1 MGTVPVLVRVL
12 FTNVDSTVLMYAYA
26 MSTVLQ
32 SRYCTGTSTRTR
44 TVKRAR
50 ANHTSAYGTYTRT
63 MFLYSISR
71 SGTDCIVRE
80 DPRDVSR
87 GLRGL

>member
-12 FTNVDSTVLMYAYA
+12 FTNVDSTVLMYVYA

-32 SRYCTGTSTRTR
+32 SRYCTGTRTR

-63 MFLYSISR
+63 MFLQYFTVRYGLYSA
-71 SGTDCIVRE
+71 
-80 DPRDVSR
+80 
-87 GLRGL
+87 